1 MTDHHPYR
9 IGTRR
14 GDLYVLW
21 RRGEGDDRDAV
32 AADDRGRLLAFHAV
46 GPAEEHCARHRWD
59 FVTDAESYLD
69 LEPVGEWVRVPGPVP
84 AAPLLEAWNF
94 FEDLARGVD
103 TALALPAQDA
113 VHDAAYDRF
122 FEAGDGGLWTAA
134 EAAAAHDLLRT
145 GLALWEEAVRGA
157 VVPDAHLLVRR
168 AGAGSPPAPDA
179 FSPTGHENGQCRT
192 NT

>member
-9 IGTRR
+9 IGTRS

-46 GPAEEHCARHRWD
+46 RSAEEHCARHHRD
-59 FVTDAESYLD
+59 FVTDAESSLD
-69 LEPVGEWVRVPGPVP
+69 LEPVAEWVRAPGPVP
-84 AAPLLEAWNF
+84 AAELLEAWNF
-94 FEDLARGVD
+94 FEDLAQGVD
-103 TALALPAQDA
+103 TSLALPVQGAA
-113 VHDAAYDRF
+113 HDAAYDRF
-122 FEAGDGGLWTAA
+122 FEAGDGALWTDG
-134 EAAAAHDLLRT
+134 EAAAAHDLLRI

-157 VVPDAHLLVRR
+157 VVPDAHLLARR
-168 AGAGSPPAPDA
+168 AGIGSPPVPDA

>member
-9 IGTRR
+9 IGTRS

-46 GPAEEHCARHRWD
+46 RSAEEHCARHHRD
-59 FVTDAESYLD
+59 FVTDAESSLD
-69 LEPVGEWVRVPGPVP
+69 LEPVAEWVRAPGPVP
-84 AAPLLEAWNF
+84 AAELLEAWNF
-94 FEDLARGVD
+94 FEDLAQGVD
-103 TALALPAQDA
+103 TSLALPVQGAA
-113 VHDAAYDRF
+113 HDAAYDRF
-122 FEAGDGGLWTAA
+122 FEAGDGALWTDG
-134 EAAAAHDLLRT
+134 EAAAAHDLLRI

-157 VVPDAHLLVRR
+157 VVPDAHLLARR
-168 AGAGSPPAPDA
+168 AGTGSPPVPDA